1 VSVSVSMSVS
11 VSVSVSGAMTVTMPV
26 LDCIRMELCG
36 SRKMESCSISQKNAK
51 VSSRV
56 IFCFC
61 ELSSEPIFENF

>member
-1 VSVSVSMSVS
+1 VSVSVSMS

-26 LDCIRMELCG
+26 LDSKRMELCG

-51 VSSRV
+51 VSSKV
-56 IFCFC
+56 ILFFC